1 MVRISKATLAI
12 KTKFL
17 RKFSFE
23 FRLKGPI
30 IEGSLSR
37 VIFKMFSFFFVSS
50 ANVFS
55 VGNIR
60 NPHALPLF
68 SCLRATFS
76 TQRIGFLFDETYIE
90 LLEVV
95 SESAL
100 VKVRY
105 LVS

>member
-1 MVRISKATLAI
+1 
-12 KTKFL
+12 
-17 RKFSFE
+17 
-23 FRLKGPI
+23 
-30 IEGSLSR
+30 
-37 VIFKMFSFFFVSS
+37 MFNFFFFFFVSS

-76 TQRIGFLFDETYIE
+76 TQRIVILFDEIYIE

-95 SESAL
+95 SQSAL

>member
-1 MVRISKATLAI
+1 M
-12 KTKFL
+12 
-17 RKFSFE
+17 
-23 FRLKGPI
+23 
-30 IEGSLSR
+30 
-37 VIFKMFSFFFVSS
+37 SS
-50 ANVFS
+50 TNVFR

-76 TQRIGFLFDETYIE
+76 TQQIGFLFDEIYIE
-90 LLEVV
+90 LFEVV
-95 SESAL
+95 SQGAL